1 MLVACTVA
9 PSVCL
14 FACSSS
20 PSHSVAPTA
29 DGGSTH
35 GTRPTGQSD
44 FISAPA
50 GGSGSQDSQSGL
62 SSNGSSSGG
71 GATVGG
77 GTSAA
82 PVPGT
87 KGGAASNGSTTTTRT
102 VEETDIYRFDAS
114 TNRLYYLNSY
124 RGLMVFDVTNI
135 DSPQLLG
142 RAPIFGNPVDMV
154 VRGTIVAVIIGDW
167 YGTAADG
174 TPFHGSVVRGYDTT
188 DPTNIAKNGEADLR
202 GWVRDSRVVA
212 DPTSASGV
220 LYTVSEDYG
229 WYYGWDVSGVYSS
242 NSTPAAVVV
251 SSVSFGPA
259 GIQKVD
265 EKAYSE
271 SNNSC
276 YYYSGGSIF
285 NVTDVSIMLAST
297 HSPSNGGCV
306 PPTQTDLTY
315 LDITDYGGTIVQ
327 RGTITVNGVASGWG
341 ADNGRWNLDF
351 ADKFHAHV
359 IGTATNSS
367 YYYGYGSTIN
377 SYLLETAD
385 FTNPD
390 APTLSSE
397 LSIPAPAWGVTARFD
412 TNRMYL
418 SASDVYYYSG
428 TSSQPLTPVQIYDLS
443 NPAAPALAGQ
453 TQIPG
458 SVWLFMPSGNQIF
471 ALGQQYTQSANG
483 YYGSSQVSL
492 SYLNVASA
500 TSPSVIGTAA
510 FGNGWA
516 WTPAADT
523 FKAFTEDDTQGL
535 VVLPF
540 SSWNYNDYQYFD
552 GVQLIQFTPPTTGN
566 AGSIA
571 TSGTA
576 RTKGWV
582 ERGIF
587 VKNRLVS
594 LSDLTLAVVDY
605 TNLANPVTVT
615 ELTLARNV
623 VDATPQTSTIAELS
637 SDWWGN
643 DTTSSAL
650 RLRPISD
657 PEEIQLNPNVP
668 EVDIAGVNAR
678 VFHNADASLAYVVT
692 SVQTQTPCSSYG
704 GAGWT
709 QQVQVVDQ
717 SGATPVLRGSVSLPL
732 PLNWCGGYY
741 YWDDFGWGGFWY
753 YDWYNGNNIV
763 QVGDHMLAFRRWIW
777 TGVYDDSTSA
787 LFVVDM
793 SNPDSPTIAS
803 TTITRDTT
811 AWWGNMR
818 AVGDTLYTTHY
829 DWYTGPVATGSDDA
843 GTTTYGTR
851 SYVRYYLDRID
862 LTDPTHPVVGSS
874 INVPGVLVGANA
886 TDPSVLYTMDYF
898 WDTDWNW
905 HNELSAVQIQGDK
918 AYLLSSVSLAGW
930 VGRVVT
936 QNDVVYMSVESD
948 AVNAA
953 GNTVSTV
960 QLHQVDMTNPS
971 APVDSASAAQGGWG
985 WLMDVQGDRAFVSS
999 GWGQNGIDIYR
1010 LAPGTPPV
1018 FDQFVRT
1025 LGWSP
1030 TSLRRQG
1037 NTVYVSTGYWG
1048 VQAIALPPAQ

>member
-1 MLVACTVA
+1 M
-9 PSVCL
+9 
-14 FACSSS
+14 
-20 PSHSVAPTA
+20 
-29 DGGSTH
+29 G
-35 GTRPTGQSD
+35 
-44 FISAPA
+44 
-50 GGSGSQDSQSGL
+50 
-62 SSNGSSSGG
+62 
-71 GATVGG
+71 GG

-82 PVPGT
+82 PVAA
-87 KGGAASNGSTTTTRT
+87 GGGSNGSTATTRT
-102 VEETDIYRFDAS
+102 VEETDIYRFDAT

-154 VRGTIVAVIIGDW
+154 VRGMIVAVIIGDW

-188 DPTNIAKNGEADLR
+188 DPTNIAQNGEADLR

-212 DPTSASGV
+212 DPTSSSGV

-229 WYYGWDVSGVYSS
+229 WYYGWDLNGVYSS
-242 NSTPAAVVV
+242 SSTPAAVVV

-271 SNNSC
+271 SNNC

-297 HSPSNGGCV
+297 HAPGDGGCV

-315 LDITDYGGTIVQ
+315 LDITDYGGAIVQ
-327 RGTITVNGVASGWG
+327 RGTITVNGIASGWG

-359 IGTATNSS
+359 IGTATNNS
-367 YYYGYGSTIN
+367 YYYGYGSTTN

-397 LSIPAPAWGVTARFD
+397 LSIPSPAWSVTARFD
-412 TNRMYL
+412 SNRMYL
-418 SASDVYYYSG
+418 SASDPYYYSG

-458 SVWLFMPSGNQIF
+458 SVWLFMPSGSQIF
-471 ALGQQYTQSANG
+471 ALGQQYLPSANG

-492 SYLNVASA
+492 SYLNVATAS
-500 TSPSVIGTAA
+500 SPSVIGTAA

-523 FKAFTEDDTQGL
+523 FKAFTEDDTQDL

-540 SSWNYNDYQYFD
+540 SSWDSSTYQYFD

-587 VKNRLVS
+587 VQNRLVS

-605 TNLANPVTVT
+605 TDLANPVTVT

-623 VDATPQTSTIAELS
+623 VDATPQTNTIAELS

-643 DTTSSAL
+643 DTTTSAL

-668 EVDIAGVNAR
+668 EVDITGVDAR
-678 VFHNADASLAYVVT
+678 VFHNADNSLAYVVT
-692 SVQTQTPCSSYG
+692 AVQTPNPCVPPSCTNST
-704 GAGWT
+704 WT

-717 SGATPVLRGSVSLPL
+717 SGATPVLRGAVQLPV
-732 PLNWCGGYY
+732 PAGWYGDYY

-793 SNPDSPTIAS
+793 TNPDSPTIAS

-811 AWWGNMR
+811 AWWGDMR

-829 DWYTGPVATGSDDA
+829 EWYTGPVNNGVDA
-843 GTTTYGTR
+843 GTSSYGTQW
-851 SYVRYYLDRID
+851 YVRYYLDQID

-874 INVPGVLVGANA
+874 INVPGILVGADAN
-886 TDPSVLYTMDYF
+886 DPTILYTMDYF
-898 WDTDWNW
+898 WDDASDW
-905 HNELSAVQIQGDK
+905 HNELCAVQIQGSK
-918 AYLLSSVSLAGW
+918 AYLLSSVSLGGW

-936 QNDVVYMSVESD
+936 QNDVVYMSVQSNGYND
-948 AVNAA
+948 AGVY
-953 GNTVSTV
+953 TSTV

-971 APVDSASAAQGGWG
+971 SPVDSASAAQGGWG

-1010 LAPGTPPV
+1010 LAPGSPPV